1 MNADYASVQ
10 EQSGIFVGDDGYQI
24 DVRKHTDLKGGLI
37 TSTAQAETEG
47 KNRFET
53 GILSYSDIKNHANYS
68 GSSFGLSGSVAM
80 NFYTPLGEYGQAQSQ
95 KQAVND
101 KGEKLYIDSQGK
113 QTTASRDS
121 AGNTNQAKL
130 AEGLDSLTGGMSFGF
145 GSDKESQS
153 SLTKSGINTT
163 NLHIRDEQ
171 SQLAKTGKTVETTR
185 GEISTDITT
194 DTAEQH
200 TGKLAQNFDK
210 ERLQKELDLQRDV
223 TQDFDRNRQDVKNE
237 LYAIVDKK
245 RENATLI
252 RKINGGY
259 DTGLSIQLDNEAAD
273 LDEKVRW
280 LDMGLGLLQ
289 GSVGNT
295 KTMLGVFAG
304 TQADR
309 VVRSATA
316 PKEMWY
322 QKCSSSNGDCSDNK
336 NRRQIWSLSDLTN
349 EEQANLKAN
358 GNVLTISNPDIF
370 NDREDALKNAQKQN
384 ISETNQKGIIVVMN
398 RPTGRYDGGWIATS
412 LVSELMY
419 AAYDKVNDKYL
430 WGALPLNNS
439 QKLNQDLYREAEQ
452 MGYQVDT
459 SNHSRGGLTASI
471 ALQDMNIWKG
481 ETNIPIR
488 KSRFYGTATNVQAY
502 ANQLQRNGYSYTGED
517 GTTYQSGAYSAVHK
531 ADFVGNKWGLGLVGN
546 NEVTGGNCW
555 ICYSHS
561 SYFAEVPNET
571 IIDSHGNT
579 IKNPAY
585 KDFSE
590 KWGEIDL
597 KNPINSSLPKLIK
610 PTNDGGGLDDNAF

>member
-1 MNADYASVQ
+1 M
-10 EQSGIFVGDDGYQI
+10 
-24 DVRKHTDLKGGLI
+24 
-37 TSTAQAETEG
+37 
-47 KNRFET
+47 
-53 GILSYSDIKNHANYS
+53 
-68 GSSFGLSGSVAM
+68 
-80 NFYTPLGEYGQAQSQ
+80 
-95 KQAVND
+95 
-101 KGEKLYIDSQGK
+101 
-113 QTTASRDS
+113 
-121 AGNTNQAKL
+121 
-130 AEGLDSLTGGMSFGF
+130 
-145 GSDKESQS
+145 
-153 SLTKSGINTT
+153 
-163 NLHIRDEQ
+163 
-171 SQLAKTGKTVETTR
+171 
-185 GEISTDITT
+185 
-194 DTAEQH
+194 
-200 TGKLAQNFDK
+200 
-210 ERLQKELDLQRDV
+210 QKELDLQRDV

-245 RENATLI
+245 RENATQI

-259 DTGLSIQLDNEAAD
+259 DTGFSAQLDREATD
-273 LDEKVRW
+273 LDEKIRW

-289 GSVGNT
+289 GSAGNS

-322 QKCSSSNGDCSDNK
+322 QKCTSSNGDCSDNK

-358 GNVLTISNPDIF
+358 GNVLTISNPGIF

-502 ANQLQRNGYSYTGED
+502 ANQLQRNGYSYRGED
-517 GTTYQSGAYSAVHK
+517 GKTYQSGAYSAVHK

-561 SYFAEVPNET
+561 SYFAEVPDPILNR
-571 IIDSHGNT
+571 DL
-579 IKNPAY
+579 Y
-585 KDFSE
+585 QDF
-590 KWGEIDL
+590 KRTWGEFDG
-597 KNPINSSLPKLIK
+597 INNTSQPKLVL
-610 PTNDGGGLDDNAF
+610 PTKVKNGDLYEKNAY